1 MTEQKRPLGLQVQN
15 LSVWMKKRCIV
26 ENVSFSLCPGIT
38 AILGE
43 NGAGKTTLLRGMLS
57 LADRQTGQVRL
68 TVETR
73 EEREI
78 PEEGNTQNMR
88 ELRNV
93 QNAQNARNALQES
106 LALSQMSHRER
117 ARYLAYVPQELQS
130 GIHASVLEFAVM
142 GRTPYM
148 HLLDTPKRSDY
159 ELAYEALGELGISH
173 LADRMLDQLSGG
185 ERRIAYLARARVQGA
200 CFMLLDEPLAGLDYG
215 RQHHFFQVLQEYGK
229 RTGTGT
235 LLTIHDPVMAW
246 TYAEQVLVMSQGKLK
261 QALNKTD
268 PDFEEKYLEQMEQ
281 LYGMQAGFAD
291 TELGRTLVWREQ
303 KKC

>member
-1 MTEQKRPLGLQVQN
+1 MTEHKRPLGLQVQD

-43 NGAGKTTLLRGMLS
+43 NGAGKTTLLRGMLH

-68 TVETR
+68 TVEAH
-73 EEREI
+73 EDSQVDQGK
-78 PEEGNTQNMR
+78 P
-88 ELRNV
+88 
-93 QNAQNARNALQES
+93 QNAPKES

-148 HLLDTPKRSDY
+148 DLLDTPKNSDY
-159 ELAYEALGELGISH
+159 ELAYEALRELGIAH

-215 RQHHFFQVLQEYGK
+215 RQHQFFQVLQKYGK
-229 RTGTGT
+229 YTGTGT

-246 TYAEQVLVMSQGKLK
+246 TYAEQILVMSQGKLK

>member
-1 MTEQKRPLGLQVQN
+1 MMNQPKPCELRVKG
-15 LSVWMKKRCIV
+15 LSVWIKKRCIV
-26 ENVSFSLCPGIT
+26 EDVSFSLRPGIT

-43 NGAGKTTLLRGMLS
+43 NGAGKTTLLRGMLR
-57 LADRQTGQVRL
+57 LADRQAGQVRL
-68 TVETR
+68 TVETQDKSI
-73 EEREI
+73 ESF
-78 PEEGNTQNMR
+78 
-88 ELRNV
+88 ELSR
-93 QNAQNARNALQES
+93 
-106 LALSQMSHRER
+106 MSHRER
-117 ARYLAYVPQELQS
+117 ARYLAYAPQELQS

-159 ELAYEALGELGISH
+159 ELADQALRELGIIH

-185 ERRIAYLARARVQGA
+185 ERRIAYLARACVQGA

-246 TYAEQVLVMSQGKLK
+246 AYADQILVMGQGKLR

>member
-1 MTEQKRPLGLQVQN
+1 MMEQRKPLRLQVED

-26 ENVSFSLCPGIT
+26 EQVSFCLRPGIT
-38 AILGE
+38 AVLGE
-43 NGAGKTTLLRGMLS
+43 NGAGKTTLLRGMLR
-57 LADRQTGQVRL
+57 LADRQSGQVSL
-68 TVETR
+68 TVKKQEAEAVQ
-73 EEREI
+73 EESF
-78 PEEGNTQNMR
+78 
-88 ELRNV
+88 V
-93 QNAQNARNALQES
+93 
-106 LALSQMSHRER
+106 LSKMSHRER

-148 HLLDTPKRSDY
+148 HILETPKKSDY
-159 ELAYEALGELGISH
+159 ELAYEALGELGIAH

-246 TYAEQVLVMSQGKLK
+246 TYAEQILVMGQGRLR
-261 QALNKTD
+261 QILMKTD
-268 PDFEEKYLEQMEQ
+268 SDFEERYLEQMEQ

>member
-1 MTEQKRPLGLQVQN
+1 MTEHKRPLGLQVQD

-26 ENVSFSLCPGIT
+26 ENVSFSLCPSIT

-43 NGAGKTTLLRGMLS
+43 NGAGKTTLLRGMLH
-57 LADRQTGQVRL
+57 LADRQAGQVRL
-68 TVETR
+68 TVEAH
-73 EEREI
+73 EDSQVDQ
-78 PEEGNTQNMR
+78 GKQ
-88 ELRNV
+88 
-93 QNAQNARNALQES
+93 QNATKEF

-148 HLLDTPKRSDY
+148 DLLDTPKNSDY
-159 ELAYEALGELGISH
+159 ELAYEALRELGIAH

-215 RQHHFFQVLQEYGK
+215 RQHQFFQVLQKYGK
-229 RTGTGT
+229 HTGTGT

-246 TYAEQVLVMSQGKLK
+246 TYAEQILVMSQGKLK